1 MKIRSI
7 LLYWFILLVS
17 AAIAI
22 SLSLEYKSSIVLIS
36 LNIPTNFITTLC
48 FLKNPIL
55 KNRPLMKYNTIKII
69 LKNKPIVANEKLG
82 IGEKQADTVF
92 VPTDGV
98 VLPAEQLVHSVLSAW
113 SLYVLIGHS
122 VQTAPPSAKVPAGQ
136 DKQEEEWML
145 NDICPDGHCKHLLS
159 TT

>member
-1 MKIRSI
+1 LI
-7 LLYWFILLVS
+7 LLIS

-98 VLPAEQLVHSVLSAW
+98 VLPAEQLVHSVLSA
-113 SLYVLIGHS
+113 
-122 VQTAPPSAKVPAGQ
+122 
-136 DKQEEEWML
+136 
-145 NDICPDGHCKHLLS
+145 
-159 TT
+159 